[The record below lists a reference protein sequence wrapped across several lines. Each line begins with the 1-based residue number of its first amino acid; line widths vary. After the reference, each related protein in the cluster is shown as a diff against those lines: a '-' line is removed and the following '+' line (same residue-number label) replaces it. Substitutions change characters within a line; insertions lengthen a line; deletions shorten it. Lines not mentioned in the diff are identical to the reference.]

1 MFSKKRLIFG
11 ATLVSVLL
19 VLSAGAVAASS
30 HGGGEGMNETAELR
44 VVHASPDAPNVDVYV
59 DGDAV
64 LENVSFGG
72 VSEYLELPTGSH
84 EIEITAAGDA
94 DTSVFEDEIEFGAE
108 AYTAVALGEVSN
120 RGDEPFAVEVL
131 EDDNSQPPEG
141 EARVRVVHASPD
153 APNVDV
159 TAGGDALFEDVGF
172 GESGYVTVPEGNYT
186 LQVRAAQEE
195 NEGDVVDTLDLTT
208 EAGSVYTAF
217 AVGYVQPVGSPGD
230 EPFDVVPA
238 VDSGPTESEE
248 SETATVSFGN
258 QTTEGDSV
266 TVDSVSLP
274 EGGFVAIH
282 DTTLTTEDDPLGSTI
297 GATGYLEPGEHE
309 EVTAQLLETIEEDQ
323 ELIAMPHRDTNG
335 NETLDFLT
343 TDGNADGPYVA
354 EEGGAVVDSA
364 QVTVEGAEPSVTFED
379 QTLGEDG
386 AVDVSV
392 NDAALEEGS
401 WLVVTY
407 EDNGSLVIGG
417 VTDLGD
423 SNDVTVTVED
433 AGGFPGAHTAHVISS
448 LSSSD
453 YAPGDTVSE
462 ETAGN
467 VVVNAN
473 AEVTE
478 AMDDTEGN
486 ESDMDDGGMDEGM
499 EGNES
504 DMGDDG
510 GENETGDEGD
520 DGGQGMPGFT
530 AVAALVALVA
540 AALVARSSR

>member
-1 MFSKKRLIFG
+1 MFNRRKVLFG
-11 ATLVSVLL
+11 AAVLSVLL

-30 HGGGEGMNETAELR
+30 HTGGEDMNETAELR

-64 LENVSFGG
+64 LENVSFSG
-72 VSEYLELPTGSH
+72 VSEYLELSTGSH
-84 EIEITAAGDA
+84 EIEVTAAGEP
-94 DTSVFEDEIEFGAE
+94 DTSVFADEVELGSGS
-108 AYTAVALGEVSN
+108 YTAVALGEVSD
-120 RGDEPFAVEVL
+120 RGDEPFTVEVL

-172 GESGYVTVPEGNYT
+172 GGSGYVTVPEGNYS
-186 LQVRAAQEE
+186 LQVRAAQDD
-195 NEGDVVDTLDLTT
+195 NQGDVVDTLDLSA

-230 EPFDVVPA
+230 EAFGIVPT
-238 VDSGPTESEE
+238 VDRQTEADDE
-248 SETATVSFGN
+248 ETATVSFGN
-258 QTTEGDSV
+258 QSTEGGSV
-266 TVDSVSLP
+266 TVDSVSVP
-274 EGGFVAIH
+274 EGGFVVMH
-282 DTTLTTEDDPLGSTI
+282 DSTLVTDGDALGSVV
-297 GATGYLEPGEHE
+297 GVSDYLDAGDHE
-309 EVTAQLLETIEEDQ
+309 DVTVDLPDGIDEDQ

-335 NETLDFLT
+335 NEGYDFA
-343 TDGNADGPYVA
+343 DSEGSEDGPYTA
-354 EEGGAVVDSA
+354 DGGAVTDA
-364 QVTVEGAEPSVTFED
+364 GQVTVEGAEDAEPSVTFED

-386 AVDVSV
+386 GVDVSV
-392 NDAALEEGS
+392 NDAGLGQGS

-407 EDNGSLVIGG
+407 EDNGSLVIAG
-417 VTDLGD
+417 VSELAD
-423 SNDVTVTVED
+423 SNDLTVTVDD
-433 AGGFPGAHTAHVISS
+433 AGGFPGAHTAHVISN
-448 LSSSD
+448 LSTAD

-478 AMDDTEGN
+478 AMDDGDEG
-486 ESDMDDGGMDEGM
+486 MDDGTDEGDGDM
-499 EGNES
+499 EGNVS
-504 DMGDDG
+504 DEG
-510 GENETGDEGD
+510 TGDEGTDEGDGD

-540 AALVARSSR
+540 AALVARNE

>member
-1 MFSKKRLIFG
+1 
-11 ATLVSVLL
+11 
-19 VLSAGAVAASS
+19 
-30 HGGGEGMNETAELR
+30 MNETAELR

-72 VSEYLELPTGSH
+72 ASDYLELPTGSH
-84 EIEITAAGDA
+84 EIEVTAAGDPS
-94 DTSVFEDEIEFGAE
+94 TSVFEDSIEFGSAT
-108 AYTAVALGEVSN
+108 YTAVALGEVSN
-120 RGDEPFAVEVL
+120 RGDEPFSLEVL

-172 GESGYVTVPEGNYT
+172 GGSGYVTVPEGNYT
-186 LQVRAAQEE
+186 LQVRAAQED
-195 NEGDVVDTLDLTT
+195 NEGEVVDTLDLSA

-230 EPFDVVPA
+230 EPFDIIPT
-238 VDSGPTESEE
+238 VDSAPEE
-248 SETATVSFGN
+248 PEAATVSFGN
-258 QTTEGDSV
+258 QTSDGSSV
-266 TVDSVSLP
+266 TVDSVYLP
-274 EGGFVAIH
+274 EGGFVVMHDSTLVTEGDAIGSVVGVS
-282 DTTLTTEDDPLGSTI
+282 DYLG
-297 GATGYLEPGEHE
+297 AGEHE
-309 EVTAQLLETIEEDQ
+309 DVSVSLSEGIDESQ

-335 NETLDFLT
+335 NEEYEFGESEGSD
-343 TDGNADGPYVA
+343 DGPYTA
-354 EEGGAVVDSA
+354 DGGAVTDA
-364 QVTVEGAEPSVTFED
+364 GQVTVEGAGPSVTFED

-392 NDAALEEGS
+392 NDAALEQGS

-407 EDNGSLVIGG
+407 EDNGSLVIAG
-417 VTDLGD
+417 VSELAD
-423 SNDVTVTVED
+423 SNDLTVTVGD
-433 AGGFPGAHTAHVISS
+433 AGGFPGAHTAHVISN
-448 LSSSD
+448 LSTAD

-467 VVVNAN
+467 VLVNAN

-478 AMDDTEGN
+478 AMDDGGMDGGMDGNDTDGGTDGGMDGN
-486 ESDMDDGGMDEGM
+486 ESDGTD
-499 EGNES
+499 GNET
-504 DMGDDG
+504 DG
-510 GENETGDEGD
+510 EGD

-540 AALVARSSR
+540 AALVARNGR